1 MLRIM
6 GAAAMALW
14 ILAGLNTVGL
24 IGLGW
29 MVRKCWKELVA
40 VSRGC
45 NQAFLVTDRKFEA
58 VQRSVSVLYKARESD
73 LDVAGRKARNNGKS
87 LRIGGR

>member
-1 MLRIM
+1 
-6 GAAAMALW
+6 MALW
-14 ILAGLNTVGL
+14 ILAGLNTVAL

-29 MVRKCWKELVA
+29 MIRKCLREIAA

-45 NQAFLVTDRKFEA
+45 NQAFLVADRKFEA

-73 LDVAGRKARNNGKS
+73 LEVAARKASPLPRNNGKS
-87 LRIGGR
+87 LRMGGR